1 MASIH
6 REVLIHA
13 DPAAVWDAVRDVGNV
28 HTRVAPG
35 FLTAC
40 RMESEPL
47 ARVVT
52 FANGIVARE
61 LIVDVDDA
69 VRRLA
74 WSVVGGRMTHH
85 NASMQIFDAGA
96 EGTRVVWIADLLPN
110 DLAGA
115 IAAMIE
121 QGLAAMQTTLDICA
135 PERVNDP

>member
-1 MASIH
+1 MASIR
-6 REVLIHA
+6 REVLIQA
-13 DPAAVWDAVRDVGNV
+13 DGAAVWDAVRDVGNV

-35 FLTAC
+35 FLTDC
-40 RMESEPL
+40 RIEAEPY

-61 LIVDVDDA
+61 LIVDIDDA
-69 VRRLA
+69 ARRLA

-85 NASMQIFDAGA
+85 NASMQIFEAPG
-96 EGTRVVWIADLLPN
+96 GGSRVVWIADLLPN

-121 QGLAAMQTTLDICA
+121 QGLAAMKTTL
-135 PERVNDP
+135 ERLVQR

>member
-85 NASMQIFDAGA
+85 NASMQISA
-96 EGTRVVWIADLLPN
+96 EGPRHTRVVWIADLLP
-110 DLAGA
+110 DELAGPVA
-115 IAAMIE
+115 TMID
-121 QGLAAMQTTLDICA
+121 QGLAAMKATLG
-135 PERVNDP
+135 PPSRP

>member
-1 MASIH
+1 MLIR
-6 REVLIHA
+6 REFTVDCPPDEA
-13 DPAAVWDAVRDVGNV
+13 WDVMRDVGNV

-69 VRRLA
+69 ARRLA

-85 NASMQIFDAGA
+85 NASMQIVDAGP
-96 EGTRVVWIADLLPN
+96 EGTRVVWIADLLPD

-121 QGLAAMQTTLDICA
+121 QGLAAMKRTL
-135 PERVNDP
+135 ER